1 MSDDERKDKAP
12 DADKPPKW
20 EDSHTAASLPGWWQ
34 PEADETKPAKAQPPK
49 PESTTA
55 PPTPAAPPTPPA
67 APPPAPTPPSAAPTQ
82 PPAPDWQVSVTAKE
96 LPTWW
101 RPGEAPSTPESHTA
115 ATVPPAPHVEAPM
128 PPAPMAPAPTPPSP
142 MPPVA
147 PQAPPMQPMQSAPPQ
162 AQPPQ
167 TQPPPM
173 PHPAS
178 PPPQPSQPPPNR
190 DEKTMVLGVMPA
202 GAPPRAI
209 LIVKSGPDMGFKF
222 RIKSTGVAA
231 VGRDLENEVVLDDPA
246 ASRRHAEIEFK
257 DGAYV
262 LTDLGSINGTLVN
275 AERVTT
281 RRLADG
287 DRIVVG
293 QNEIVISIM

>member
-1 MSDDERKDKAP
+1 MSDDEKKDKAP

-34 PEADETKPAKAQPPK
+34 PEADETKPAQAQRPT

-55 PPTPAAPPTPPA
+55 PPPPPA
-67 APPPAPTPPSAAPTQ
+67 APPPAPTPSSPPPMPPSAAPTL
-82 PPAPDWQVSVTAKE
+82 PPGSADWQVSVTAKE

-115 ATVPPAPHVEAPM
+115 ATVPPAPHAEAPM
-128 PPAPMAPAPTPPSP
+128 PPAPMS
-142 MPPVA
+142 PVA

-162 AQPPQ
+162 
-167 TQPPPM
+167 TQPPPT

-178 PPPQPSQPPPNR
+178 PPPQPTQPPASR
-190 DEKTMVLGVMPA
+190 DEKTMVLGVIPA
-202 GAPPRAI
+202 GAPPKAI

-222 RIKSTGVAA
+222 RIKPTGVAA

-275 AERVTT
+275 AERVTS

>member
-1 MSDDERKDKAP
+1 MSDDEKKDNAP
-12 DADKPPKW
+12 DAGKPPKW

-34 PEADETKPAKAQPPK
+34 PEADETKPAQAQPPK
-49 PESTTA
+49 PESKTA
-55 PPTPAAPPTPPA
+55 PPTPAAPAPA

-115 ATVPPAPHVEAPM
+115 ATVPPAPHAEAPM
-128 PPAPMAPAPTPPSP
+128 PPAPMAPAPAPPSP

-147 PQAPPMQPMQSAPPQ
+147 PQAPPMQPMPSAPPQ
-162 AQPPQ
+162 M
-167 TQPPPM
+167 QPPPM

-178 PPPQPSQPPPNR
+178 PPPQPSQPPPSR
-190 DEKTMVLGVMPA
+190 HEKTMVLGVMPA
-202 GAPPRAI
+202 GAPPMAI
-209 LIVKSGPDMGFKF
+209 LIVRSGPDMGFKF
-222 RIKSTGVAA
+222 RIKPTGVAA

-275 AERVTT
+275 AERVTS

>member
-1 MSDDERKDKAP
+1 MSDDEKKDKAS
-12 DADKPPKW
+12 DAEKPANKPPRW

-34 PEADETKPAKAQPPK
+34 PEADETKPAQAQPPK

-55 PPTPAAPPTPPA
+55 HPTPPNPPSPA

-82 PPAPDWQVSVTAKE
+82 PPGSADWQTSVTAKE

-101 RPGEAPSTPESHTA
+101 RPGEVPSTPESHAA
-115 ATVPPAPHVEAPM
+115 ATVPPAPHAEAPM
-128 PPAPMAPAPTPPSP
+128 PPAPMAPAPTPSAPR
-142 MPPVA
+142 PPVA
-147 PQAPPMQPMQSAPPQ
+147 PQTPPVQPTQSA
-162 AQPPQ
+162 PPQ

-173 PHPAS
+173 AHPAS
-178 PPPQPSQPPPNR
+178 PPPQPSQPPPSR
-190 DEKTMVLGVMPA
+190 HEKTMVLGVMPT
-202 GAPPRAI
+202 GAPPMAI

-222 RIKSTGVAA
+222 RIKPIGVAA

-257 DGAYV
+257 DGAYL

-275 AERVTT
+275 AERVTS

>member
-1 MSDDERKDKAP
+1 MSDDEKKDKAS
-12 DADKPPKW
+12 DADKSAKTPPRW

-34 PEADETKPAKAQPPK
+34 PEADETKPQQAQPPA
-49 PESTTA
+49 PEPTTA
-55 PPTPAAPPTPPA
+55 PLTPAAPPPL
-67 APPPAPTPPSAAPTQ
+67 PTPPSSAPTQ

-101 RPGEAPSTPESHTA
+101 RPGEAPSTPESHAA
-115 ATVPPAPHVEAPM
+115 ATVPPAPHAEAPM
-128 PPAPMAPAPTPPSP
+128 PPAP

-147 PQAPPMQPMQSAPPQ
+147 PQAPPM
-162 AQPPQ
+162 
-167 TQPPPM
+167 QPPPM

-178 PPPQPSQPPPNR
+178 PPPQPSQPPSR
-190 DEKTMVLGVMPA
+190 HEKTMVLGVMPA
-202 GAPPRAI
+202 GAPPMAI
-209 LIVKSGPDMGFKF
+209 LIVRSGPDMGFKF
-222 RIKSTGVAA
+222 RIKPTGVAS

-275 AERVTT
+275 AERVTS

>member
-1 MSDDERKDKAP
+1 MS
-12 DADKPPKW
+12 
-20 EDSHTAASLPGWWQ
+20 
-34 PEADETKPAKAQPPK
+34 
-49 PESTTA
+49 
-55 PPTPAAPPTPPA
+55 
-67 APPPAPTPPSAAPTQ
+67 
-82 PPAPDWQVSVTAKE
+82 
-96 LPTWW
+96 
-101 RPGEAPSTPESHTA
+101 
-115 ATVPPAPHVEAPM
+115 
-128 PPAPMAPAPTPPSP
+128 
-142 MPPVA
+142 PVA

-162 AQPPQ
+162 
-167 TQPPPM
+167 TQPPPT

-178 PPPQPSQPPPNR
+178 PPPQPTQPPASR
-190 DEKTMVLGVMPA
+190 DEKTMVLGVIPA
-202 GAPPRAI
+202 GAPPKAI

-222 RIKSTGVAA
+222 RIKPTGVAS

-275 AERVTT
+275 AERVTS